1 MISSERNSEVFR
13 IVFTIVQI
21 LFKDK
26 QASYFQ
32 HRVNPVMSRV
42 WAFSTRLAEPCR
54 SFLHSTQTYGS
65 QSYSLKAW
73 IQYPVLSSCEHLGQ
87 YHRMNK
93 QLLRIVLAIWKHL
106 ICQRQT
112 IYFWMWL
119 SILHRSGFTLGW
131 RVERIRDENL
141 TPTTELIT
149 LWIYGTHAKFSTWQ
163 LNSLQ

>member
-106 ICQRQT
+106 ICQRF
-112 IYFWMWL
+112 IFECDWAYC
-119 SILHRSGFTLGW
+119 IVLGSHWGDEW
-131 RVERIRDENL
+131 RGLEMKTSHL
-141 TPTTELIT
+141 
-149 LWIYGTHAKFSTWQ
+149 
-163 LNSLQ
+163 LQN